1 MGTQSIGQLTQSPL
15 LIDSSNFYIG
25 NHSNMSHSKD
35 RSPTILKWFTC
46 HRAKASAPSAA
57 NPPPSTHIHPFER
70 GGQREIAHPFL
81 WSFCRMWKEVGMGAL
96 RLPSLSLSFFFFF
109 FKIFDVDH
117 LKVFI
122 EFVTM
127 LLLFYVLVLWSRGA
141 GGWDLSSLT
150 RYWTHTL
157 CIGRQSLNH

>member
-46 HRAKASAPSAA
+46 HRAKATAPSAA

-70 GGQREIAHPFL
+70 GGQEGNCT
-81 WSFCRMWKEVGMGAL
+81 SF
-96 RLPSLSLSFFFFF
+96 SLVILQNVEGGRHGNSKASFSPLFFF

-127 LLLFYVLVLWSRGA
+127 LLLFCVLVLWSGDAGA
-141 GGWDLSSLT
+141 WDLSSLT
-150 RYWTHTL
+150 RDWTLTL